1 MWKTRHSEVERS
13 SIMPGQRDPLRLERV
28 PFWFFHREG
37 EQTAL
42 STFEHYISV
51 GRERLRCGYTT
62 GTCAAAAARG
72 AAELL
77 LTGRAPALVRVDTPA
92 GLPVDVELLEAAS
105 GPGWAACSVR
115 KDGGD
120 DPDATHGALIQARV
134 ERTEAP
140 GITIDGGQGVGR
152 VTRPGL
158 DQPVGAAAINR
169 VPRQMIAAQA
179 QAALEAAGCGGGL
192 RVVISV
198 PQGEALAQKTFN
210 PRLGIVGGISIL
222 GTSGI
227 VRPMS
232 EAALIDSLR
241 LEQDMQAAAGVQDI
255 LVTPGN
261 YGETFARETL
271 GLSMAHSCTC
281 SNYVGEAID
290 HAAGLGFRSLLLV
303 GHIGKLC
310 KVAAGVMN
318 THSRVADARRETLAA
333 HTALCGGDRET
344 VEAVFRTIT
353 TDDAIDCLDRAG
365 LRGPVMASLARELDL
380 QLKRRAG
387 EGMEIEA
394 IFFSNRFGILGRT
407 PGAEKLAARHPAA
420 EA

>member
-1 MWKTRHSEVERS
+1 MTWKVVEL
-13 SIMPGQRDPLRLERV
+13 GVL
-28 PFWFFHREG
+28 
-37 EQTAL
+37 
-42 STFEHYISV
+42 EHYISV

-77 LTGRAPALVRVDTPA
+77 LTGQVPAVVQVDTPA
-92 GLPVDVELLEAAS
+92 GVFVEVEVLEPSS
-105 GPGWAACSVR
+105 GPGWACCAVQ

-120 DPDATHGALIQARV
+120 DPDATHGALIYARV
-134 ERTEAP
+134 ERAAAS
-140 GITIDGGQGVGR
+140 GVFIDGGRGVGR

-169 VPRQMIAAQA
+169 VPRQMIAAQV
-179 QAALEAAGCGGGL
+179 EAAMRTAGYRGGL
-192 RVVISV
+192 NVVVSV
-198 PQGEALAQKTFN
+198 PAGETLAKKTFN

-241 LEQDMQAAAGVQDI
+241 LEQDMQAAAGARDI

-261 YGETFARETL
+261 YGESFAREIL
-271 GLSMAHSCTC
+271 GLSLEHWCMC
-281 SNYVGEAID
+281 SNYVGEAVD
-290 HAAGLGFRSLLLV
+290 HAAGLGFASLLLV

-333 HTALCGGDRET
+333 HTALCGGDRDT
-344 VEAVFRTIT
+344 VEAVFQAVT
-353 TDDAIDCLDRAG
+353 TDEAIDRLEGQG
-365 LRGPVMASLARELDL
+365 LREAVMGALAAQLDQ

-394 IFFSNRFGILGRT
+394 IFFSNRYGILGKT
-407 PGAEKLAARHPAA
+407 PGADRLAARHPV
-420 EA
+420 EKG